1 MNKQTRLE
9 ALDILQQTYGEQKC
23 GLDFNTPF
31 ELLIATMLSAQ
42 CTDVRVNKVTAELYK
57 DYNTPEKILT
67 LSEGELKEK
76 IKSCGL
82 ANTKAKNILNTCQ
95 ILLET
100 YGGEVPKTMGEL
112 TALPGVGRKTANVVM
127 SNAFGIP
134 AIAVDTHVF
143 RVSNRMGLAK
153 GKTPLEVE
161 KGLRKNLP
169 KKSWSAAHHQLVW
182 HGRKICS
189 ARKPKCDICPL
200 AHLCDTR
207 VKEIKQ
213 QKRRAAKKMAET
225 SQKSADTGVQTP

>member
-1 MNKQTRLE
+1 MNKKTRLE
-9 ALDILQQTYGEQKC
+9 ALDILQDVYGDQKC
-23 GLDFNTPF
+23 GLDYRTPF

-57 DYNTPEKILT
+57 EYNTPEKILT
-67 LSEGELKEK
+67 LTEGELREK

-82 ANTKAKNILNTCQ
+82 SNTKAKNILKTCHL
-95 ILLET
+95 LLEDF
-100 YGGEVPKTMGEL
+100 GGVVPRTMAEL
-112 TALPGVGRKTANVVM
+112 TSLPGVGRKTANVVM

-153 GKTPLEVE
+153 GKTPEEVE

-169 KKSWSAAHHQLVW
+169 KQRWSAAHHQLVW

-207 VKEIKQ
+207 VRALKQ
-213 QKRRAAKKMAET
+213 HEKRAAQAR
-225 SQKSADTGVQTP
+225 QKSSEKSVNTGI